1 MANLDKYLVPSKKI
15 SVMGSFLPLKDTL
28 GMNLVTNDYQVAI
41 LGAPMVSGDHT
52 DSGLSTDAIRKQLYE
67 LSSAFKNIRIADLG
81 DVRCDSERGASYAL
95 TETIRE
101 LTEANV
107 ITIVLGGSHELTECM
122 VDGIE
127 RKKEKLRLTII
138 DSKID
143 VRDTS
148 EKTAH
153 AFVGHLLENPQL
165 GELNLLGLQNY
176 YCSEEQVR
184 VLRDRECC
192 CMRLRDL
199 RGKTVVAEPLL
210 RDSEVFSFDF
220 SAVRQ
225 SDAPDRRMMIPNG
238 FSSLEACELAHY
250 AGLSDCIQS
259 YGLFGFDP
267 ELNADSQTAALAAQ
281 MVWHILKGIDNRYHD
296 YPYKDI
302 SEYKKYIIF
311 PKVEGEDAVYFYHNI
326 LNGRWWV
333 EIPTLKGKELF
344 SCSPSDY
351 QNMLDGAIPDIWMKH
366 FMK

>member
-1 MANLDKYLVPSKKI
+1 MANLDKYLVPSKKF
-15 SVMGSFLPLKDTL
+15 SVKGCFLPLTDTL

-41 LGAPMVSGDHT
+41 LGAPIVSGNT
-52 DSGLSTDAIRKQLYE
+52 DSDLSTDAIRKQLYE
-67 LSSAFKNIRIADLG
+67 LSFAFQNIRIADLG
-81 DVRCDSERGASYAL
+81 DVRCDSERGVSYAL
-95 TETIRE
+95 TETIKE

-122 VDGIE
+122 FEGVEGVKDS
-127 RKKEKLRLTII
+127 LRLTIV

-143 VRDTS
+143 ERETS
-148 EKTAH
+148 EKTAD
-153 AFVGHLLENPQL
+153 AFLGRLLDKPQL
-165 GELNLLGLQNY
+165 EELNLLGLQNY
-176 YCSEEQVR
+176 YCSENQLR

-199 RGKTVVAEPLL
+199 RGKTVLAEPLL
-210 RDSEVFSFDF
+210 RDSEMFSFDF
-220 SAVRQ
+220 SSVRQ

-259 YGLFGFDP
+259 YGLFGFES
-267 ELNADSQTAALAAQ
+267 ELKEESQTAALAAQ

-311 PKVEGEDAVYFYHNI
+311 PKVEGEDAVYFYHNM
-326 LNGRWWV
+326 LNGRWWI
-333 EIPTLKGKELF
+333 EIPTLKGKTLF

-351 QNMLDGAIPDIWMKH
+351 QNMLDGSIPDIWMKH